1 MINPSRPSGIISLF
15 ARHPVAGNLLMLL
28 MLMMGT
34 FGLTKLNR
42 QVMPDFS
49 LRTISISVQ
58 WPGASPTDIEANI
71 LTAIEPEVRFLDHA
85 HRVIATANDGV
96 GEVQIIFDES
106 VNFSRAL
113 TDVQAAVSRI
123 TTFPTDI
130 EQPVVSEIDPPDL
143 ICQVEVSGPYSEQAL
158 KLIAKRIRDDLLDLG
173 ISRIKL
179 LGARETE
186 IWVEVPNATLR
197 RLDLTLDDI
206 ATRVGQSSIDLPSGS
221 FESGGLARQIRSK
234 ALART
239 AQDIGRIEVV
249 SATTGEKLRIR
260 DIAEISETFKENSV
274 SHLQDQDH
282 SVGMRLFRIRN
293 ADSIEAQ
300 RTVTEYLDKL
310 RGELPPNLRVEM
322 FDVFA
327 DQTTQRVR
335 MLVTNGIGG
344 LILVLIVLFFFL
356 NGRVAFWIA
365 MGIPVAIF
373 ATLGGMAIL
382 GMSLNLMSMFAIVMG
397 LGIIVDDAIV
407 IGEHTEMLHRHG
419 MSPEEATMT
428 AARVMF
434 APVMAASLT
443 TIAAFMPMLTIG
455 QEIGQILRDLPL
467 TIILVI
473 IASLAECFLVLPM
486 HLKKALHRVNRTPG
500 RQQTQGSFG
509 QAFIRFRDH
518 RFGNAVQFAFEHR
531 YSTVLTA
538 ICAFLISL
546 TLLTSGRVGFEF
558 FPSPESAV
566 VFGNVDM
573 TPGTQ
578 REITQS
584 MVEEL
589 ARAARA
595 AESRLTGGAGG
606 LISYQ
611 YGSVGNNEGRQSE
624 AFVIGDHL
632 GGYTIELIPGD
643 HRDIR
648 TRDFVAAWKE
658 EIRPDAGVESIQ
670 IFPRSTAG
678 PPGRDIDL
686 RLHGAPLDVLKEIAL
701 TVRDGIEQIPGLM
714 SVEDNLPYGKQEI
727 VMKMK
732 PAGLAMGFTTQSV
745 ARQVRDAF
753 EGAVAKRFPNDQE
766 EVIVRIK
773 MSDAGKPGLESI
785 RELYLRAPDGA
796 EVLLTEAVSLTTKT
810 GYSQIRREDGLRQV
824 SVTADID
831 TNITTTNAALATA
844 ARTVA
849 PQVREKYGIEIG
861 FKGKADEQQ
870 AAVYDTLIALII
882 AILMIYVIL
891 AWVFSSYT
899 TPFIVM
905 SIIPFGF
912 IGAIIGHWVMGFH
925 VNMTSLQALLGLAG
939 VMINDAIILVSS
951 VKRRMTEGTEL
962 IDAIVN
968 GTQERLR
975 PVILTTLTTIGGL
988 TPLLFE
994 RSFQAELVQPL
1005 AITLIFGL
1013 LLSPF
1018 LVLFFVPSLIGIGND
1033 LRLRSIKITSMGSD
1047 PNGVRPH

>member
-1 MINPSRPSGIISLF
+1 MISLF

-28 MLMMGT
+28 MLMMGA

-49 LRTISISVQ
+49 LRTISIAVQ

-71 LTAIEPEVRFLDHA
+71 LTAIEPEVRFLDHVS
-85 HRVIATANDGV
+85 RVISTANDGV
-96 GEVQIIFDES
+96 GEVQIIFEES

-113 TDVQAAVSRI
+113 TDVQAAVTRI

-143 ICQVEVSGPYSEQAL
+143 ICQIEVSGPYSEQAL
-158 KLIAKRIRDDLLDLG
+158 KLVAKHVRDDLLDLG

-179 LGARETE
+179 LGARKSE

-197 RLDLTLDDI
+197 RLDLTLDDV
-206 ATRVGQSSIDLPSGS
+206 ATRVGQSSLDLPSGS
-221 FESGGLARQIRSK
+221 VESGGLARQIRSK
-234 ALART
+234 SLART

-249 SATTGEKLRIR
+249 SETSGEKLHIR
-260 DIAEISETFKENSV
+260 DIAQIRETFKENSV
-274 SHLQDQDH
+274 SHVQDENL
-282 SVGMRLFRIRN
+282 SVGMRLFRIRS

-300 RTVTEYLDKL
+300 RTVTEYLEKL
-310 RGELPPNLRVEM
+310 KGELPPNLHVEM

-327 DQTTQRVR
+327 DQTTQRIR
-335 MLVTNGIGG
+335 MLVTNGFGG
-344 LILVLIVLFFFL
+344 LILVLVILFFFL
-356 NGRVAFWIA
+356 NGRVAFWVA

-373 ATLGGMAIL
+373 AALGGMAIIGL
-382 GMSLNLMSMFAIVMG
+382 SLNLMSMFAIVMG

-428 AARVMF
+428 AAKVMF

-486 HLKKALHRVNRTPG
+486 HLKKALYRVNRTPA
-500 RQQTQGSFG
+500 RQNPGSFG

-518 RFGNAVQFAFEHR
+518 RFANAVHYAFEHR
-531 YSTVLTA
+531 YSTVLIA
-538 ICAFLISL
+538 VCALLVSL

-566 VFGNVDM
+566 AYGNVDM
-573 TPGTQ
+573 TPGTH
-578 REITQS
+578 RDKTQA

-589 ARAARA
+589 ARAART
-595 AESRLTGGAGG
+595 AESKLTDGAGG
-606 LISYQ
+606 LISFQ
-611 YGSVGNNEGRQSE
+611 DGAVGNNEGRQSE
-624 AFVIGDHL
+624 SFIVGDHL

-643 HRDIR
+643 LRDIR
-648 TRDFVAAWKE
+648 TRDFIAAWKDE
-658 EIRPDAGVESIQ
+658 VRPHAGVESMQ
-670 IFPRSTAG
+670 MFPRSTAG

-686 RLHGAPLDVLKEIAL
+686 RLYGAPLDVLKDVAVV
-701 TVRDGIEQIPGLM
+701 VREGIKQIPGLT

-745 ARQVRDAF
+745 ARQVRDAL
-753 EGAVAKRFPNDQE
+753 EGAVAKRFPHDQE
-766 EVIVRIK
+766 EVIVRVK
-773 MSDAGKPGLESI
+773 MSGTGIPGLESI
-785 RELYLRAPDGA
+785 RELYLRSPNGA
-796 EVLLTEAVSLTTKT
+796 EVLLTEVVNLTTKI

-824 SVTADID
+824 SVTADVD
-831 TNITTTNAALATA
+831 KNITTTNAVLATA
-844 ARTVA
+844 AQTVA
-849 PQVREKYGIEIG
+849 PQVREKYGIDIG

-870 AAVYDTLIALII
+870 AAVADTLIALII
-882 AILMIYVIL
+882 AIVTIYIIL

-912 IGAIIGHWVMGFH
+912 IGAMFGHWIMGFH

-951 VKRRMTEGTEL
+951 VKRRMADGNALTEAVVSG
-962 IDAIVN
+962 A
-968 GTQERLR
+968 QERLR

-1013 LLSPF
+1013 LFSPF
-1018 LVLFFVPSLIGIGND
+1018 LVLLFVPSLLGIGDD
-1033 LRLRSIKITSMGSD
+1033 LRFRVTRKFGSN
-1047 PNGVRPH
+1047 PIFP

>member
-1 MINPSRPSGIISLF
+1 MISLF
-15 ARHPVAGNLLMLL
+15 ARHPVAGNLLMLV

-58 WPGASPTDIEANI
+58 WPGASPTDIETNI
-71 LTAIEPEVRFLDHA
+71 LTAIEPEVRFLDHVS
-85 HRVIATANDGV
+85 RVNASANDGR
-96 GEVQIIFDES
+96 GEVQVIFDES

-113 TDVQAAVSRI
+113 TEVQAAIARI
-123 TTFPTDI
+123 TTFPLDI
-130 EQPVVSEIDPPDL
+130 EQPVITEIDPPDM
-143 ICQVEVSGPYSEQAL
+143 ICQIEVSGPYSEQAL

-179 LGARETE
+179 LGAREAE
-186 IWVEVPNATLR
+186 IWVEVPNDTLR

-206 ATRVGQSSIDLPSGS
+206 ANRIGESSLDLPSGS
-221 FESGGLARQIRSK
+221 VESGGIARQIRSK

-249 SATTGEKLRIR
+249 SEASGNKLRIR
-260 DIAEISETFKENSV
+260 DIAQINETFKENSV
-274 SHLQDQDH
+274 THLQDENP
-282 SVGMRLFRIRN
+282 SVGMMLYRYRR

-300 RTVTEYLDKL
+300 RTVTEYLEKL
-310 RGELPPNLRVEM
+310 HVELPPNLRVEM

-344 LILVLIVLFFFL
+344 LALVLVVLFFFL
-356 NGRVAFWIA
+356 NGRVAFWVA

-373 ATLGGMAIL
+373 AALGGMAIL

-428 AARVMF
+428 AAKVMF

-443 TIAAFMPMLTIG
+443 TIAAFMPMMTIG
-455 QEIGQILRDLPL
+455 KEIGQILRDLPI
-467 TIILVI
+467 TVILVI
-473 IASLAECFLVLPM
+473 AASLAECFLVLPM
-486 HLKKALHRVNRTPG
+486 HLKKALQRLDRTPT
-500 RQQTQGSFG
+500 RQDSNSFQ

-518 RFGNAVQFAFEHR
+518 RFANAVHFAFEHR

-538 ICAFLISL
+538 VCAFLISL
-546 TLLTSGRVGFEF
+546 ALLTSGRVGFEF

-566 VFGNVDM
+566 VFGNFDM
-573 TPGTQ
+573 TPGTP
-578 REITQS
+578 RDKTQA
-584 MVEEL
+584 MVNEM

-595 AESRLTGGAGG
+595 AENKLTDGAGG
-606 LISYQ
+606 LIGFQ
-611 YGSVGNNEGRQSE
+611 FGSIGTNEGRQSE
-624 AFVIGDHL
+624 SSIIGDHL
-632 GGYTIELIPGD
+632 GGYEIELIPGD
-643 HRDIR
+643 LREIR
-648 TRDFVAAWKE
+648 TRDFIAAWKDE
-658 EIRPDAGVESIQ
+658 VRPHAGVESLQ
-670 IFPRSTAG
+670 VYARSTAG

-701 TVRDGIEQIPGLM
+701 FVRDGIEKIPGPM

-727 VMKMK
+727 VMKVK

-745 ARQVRDAF
+745 ARQVRNAL
-753 EGAVAKRFPNDQE
+753 EGAVAKRFPHNQE
-766 EVIVRIK
+766 EVIVRVK
-773 MSDAGKPGLESI
+773 MSDTGQPGLESI
-785 RELYLRAPDGA
+785 RELYLRSPDGN
-796 EVLLTEAVSLTTKT
+796 EVLLTEVVSLSTKI

-824 SVTADID
+824 SVTADVD
-831 TNITTTNAALATA
+831 KSITTTNAILATA
-844 ARTVA
+844 AQTVA
-849 PQVREKYGIEIG
+849 PLVKEKYGIDIG

-870 AAVYDTLIALII
+870 AAVADTLIALIV
-882 AILMIYVIL
+882 AIVTIYIIL

-912 IGAIIGHWVMGFH
+912 VGAMFGHWIMGFH

-951 VKRRMTEGTEL
+951 VKRRMADGNSLTEAVVSG
-962 IDAIVN
+962 A
-968 GTQERLR
+968 QERLR

-994 RSFQAELVQPL
+994 RSFQAELIQPL
-1005 AITLIFGL
+1005 TITLIFGL
-1013 LLSPF
+1013 LFSPF
-1018 LVLFFVPSLIGIGND
+1018 LVLFFVPSLLGIGDD
-1033 LRLRSIKITSMGSD
+1033 LRFRKMRSEPLR
-1047 PNGVRPH
+1047 R